1 MEKEAVCTE
10 RRLGVAMMR
19 VLFLLPSSLFNF
31 LVSSRRLMLSSFE
44 PFLFYIE
51 TAPYGELERIQRQ
64 TSTPV
69 DTFASHPLQLRER
82 EGEYTVEELERTT
95 ERVQGRGEQ
104 RRRRWDYK
112 RRKIYN
118 PRMKFIRTSH
128 LPLSTL
134 RRLQRAS
141 LFALSFSLTTSPVL
155 VLSIQPFLS
164 FSYTLLVNS
173 LTAGKDK
180 GSDGANKRYPALS

>member
-1 MEKEAVCTE
+1 MH
-10 RRLGVAMMR
+10 
-19 VLFLLPSSLFNF
+19 VLFLLPPSLFNF
-31 LVSSRRLMLSSFE
+31 SVSSCRLMLSSFE

-69 DTFASHPLQLRER
+69 DTFASHPLQLRES
-82 EGEYTVEELERTT
+82 TPLKSWKELQ
-95 ERVQGRGEQ
+95 RVQGRGESSEGGGGTIKEE
-104 RRRRWDYK
+104 RFTTLVWNSYAL
-112 RRKIYN
+112 
-118 PRMKFIRTSH
+118 RTYHCLRSEGFKE
-128 LPLSTL
+128 PLSF
-134 RRLQRAS
+134 S